1 VVCNTLNE
9 SKYELKRNFHQNHFD
24 KFLVVIPQDPWYGG
38 EMIPVDFKQLKF
50 NQQYKY
56 HIRSLLAGH
65 SHYSSL
71 NIQGATGLPGT
82 VPTTSEANPSFYL
95 PIGIHISGFVLATLI

>member
-1 VVCNTLNE
+1 M
-9 SKYELKRNFHQNHFD
+9 
-24 KFLVVIPQDPWYGG
+24 IPQDPWYGG

-71 NIQGATGLPGT
+71 NIQGLPVYRGQYLQLQRRILLF
-82 VPTTSEANPSFYL
+82 TSLLVYTFQDLCWRP
-95 PIGIHISGFVLATLI
+95 